1 MGTVNQGAPTQFPSV
16 LGVAKW
22 RCPEPVSRGTAAPN
36 KEVNMEFM
44 GEYISDLP
52 APQGYVFLGM
62 LEPDEKKEDPSDE
75 NDDE

>member
-1 MGTVNQGAPTQFPSV
+1 MRPPSSRPSWVWRSGGA
-16 LGVAKW
+16 LK
-22 RCPEPVSRGTAAPN
+22 PVSRGTAAPN